1 MLCIISVSLMLFPLI
16 VHFLSILGEV
26 PWITHPSFSAHVSR
40 TAMMMSPEMTR
51 AALKTARRSARG
63 PWNSSWLVSD
73 AFHLVTLESTGG
85 MPKQNGEVQKH
96 GNNHWWIMVNC
107 DELWWVVMNYHAL
120 MNCCYFP
127 MATKIGCL
135 PIVWPG
141 KEEQKPQSTE
151 IQESILGLVR
161 ISRWQLKWIKNE
173 WSCTV
178 WKLMKGKWHVYIQ
191 TTHPKKHIQT

>member
-1 MLCIISVSLMLFPLI
+1 MDGLQSKTLLRLMIWGYHYFRKHPYDMIISVNCASSQ
-16 VHFLSILGEV
+16 HFGEV

-73 AFHLVTLESTGG
+73 AFHLVTLEFTGG

-96 GNNHWWIMVNC
+96 GNNHWWIMVKC
-107 DELWWVVMNYHAL
+107 DELWWIVMNYHAL
-120 MNCCYFP
+120 MNWWYFP

-135 PIVWPG
+135 PIVWPCRRRSRSRSRR
-141 KEEQKPQSTE
+141 KSRSPSLDW
-151 IQESILGLVR
+151 LG
-161 ISRWQLKWIKNE
+161 SQDG
-173 WSCTV
+173 S
-178 WKLMKGKWHVYIQ
+178 
-191 TTHPKKHIQT
+191 